1 MKKERKLLALLLL
14 VFCMVFALAACG
26 NKDMSDADVMKQAT
40 ENMNAL
46 KSMTAETSM
55 EMVFSMGEDSMTM
68 TSEMTQKVIN
78 DPISMEIVM
87 NMVMGFGGETQE
99 MESTVYAEADGDNLI
114 TYTQMEGDWYKMT
127 QPGLEALEEYDTTKA
142 MGTYLE
148 AIQNFKKTGTED
160 VAGVKADKYEGVIT
174 EDYFQTVLEESGL
187 DEQFGFDGE
196 DSATLKELFEGIGE
210 MPITIWID
218 GEKLLPVKYYFDM
231 TNMMSALMKNMG
243 ADEEGL
249 AIDKVILSMVLTGF
263 DNVDAID
270 IPQEAREAEE
280 LELEE

>member
-1 MKKERKLLALLLL
+1 MKKERKLLTLLL

-243 ADEEGL
+243 TDEEGL

>member
-1 MKKERKLLALLLL
+1 MKKERKLLALLL

-127 QPGLEALEEYDTTKA
+127 QPGHEALEEYDTTKA

>member
-1 MKKERKLLALLLL
+1 MKKERKLLALLL

-99 MESTVYAEADGDNLI
+99 IESTVYAEADGDNLI

-243 ADEEGL
+243 TDEEGL

>member
-1 MKKERKLLALLLL
+1 MKKERKLLALLL

-142 MGTYLE
+142 MGTYLK

-243 ADEEGL
+243 TDEEGL

>member
-1 MKKERKLLALLLL
+1 MKKERKLVALLLVL
-14 VFCMVFALAACG
+14 CMVFALAACG

>member
-1 MKKERKLLALLLL
+1 MKKERKLLALLL

-127 QPGLEALEEYDTTKA
+127 QQGLEALEEYDTTKA
-142 MGTYLE
+142 MSTYLE
-148 AIQNFKKTGTED
+148 ARQNFKKTGTED

-243 ADEEGL
+243 TDEEGL

>member
-1 MKKERKLLALLLL
+1 MKKERKLLTLLL

>member
-1 MKKERKLLALLLL
+1 MKKERKLLALLL

-78 DPISMEIVM
+78 DPISMESGR
-87 NMVMGFGGETQE
+87 NRGMGFGGETQE

-243 ADEEGL
+243 TDEEGL

>member
-1 MKKERKLLALLLL
+1 MKKERKLLALLL

-160 VAGVKADKYEGVIT
+160 VAGIKADKYEGVIT

-243 ADEEGL
+243 TDEEGL

-263 DNVDAID
+263 NNVDAID